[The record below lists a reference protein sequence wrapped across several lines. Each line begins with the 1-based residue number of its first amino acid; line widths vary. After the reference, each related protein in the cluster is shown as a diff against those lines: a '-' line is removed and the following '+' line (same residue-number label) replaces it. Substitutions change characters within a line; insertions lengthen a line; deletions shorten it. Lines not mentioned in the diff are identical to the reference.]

1 MGPWRSV
8 RLSVESLNGRLLL
21 IVCQLKVSNH
31 SVCQQHTYF
40 YTSQGQ
46 HIFSVSHNEVDVQNL
61 CHLILLGV
69 TRVQ

>member
-8 RLSVESLNGRLLL
+8 RLSVKSLNGRLLL
-21 IVCQLKVSNH
+21 I
-31 SVCQQHTYF
+31 VCQQHTYF